1 MKFRRILSLGVLAV
15 GLAVFGSACG
25 IFESSDE
32 EEKDQFYRPLNGNGP
47 EKIDVKDPGSSG
59 EANLTGGRIDDSA
72 GINGP
77 GESQRGSGLSNYDGF
92 GTPIPGVTFQ
102 TVYFRFDQSRIE
114 STESGKLDAIANYLK
129 SNPGTG
135 VVIEGNCDA
144 RGSEEYNR
152 ALGERRALTAQEYLL
167 EQGIAPSRM
176 KTLSYGKEKL
186 VALGNTEEDHM
197 KNRRDDFVAVKL
209 LNP

>member
-77 GESQRGSGLSNYDGF
+77 GESQSGSGLSNYDGF

-135 VVIEGNCDA
+135 VVIEGNCDV

-152 ALGERRALTAQEYLL
+152 ALGEKRALAAKFILL
-167 EQGIAPSRM
+167 DRGIAENRI
-176 KTLSYGKEKL
+176 KVISYG
-186 VALGNTEEDHM
+186 EERPAVIGENESAWSQ
-197 KNRRDDFVAVKL
+197 NRRDDFVPVYL
-209 LNP
+209 LNR

>member
-32 EEKDQFYRPLNGNGP
+32 EEKDQFYRPLNGSGP

-77 GESQRGSGLSNYDGF
+77 GESQSGSGLSNYDGF

-135 VVIEGNCDA
+135 VV
-144 RGSEEYNR
+144 
-152 ALGERRALTAQEYLL
+152 LPL
-167 EQGIAPSRM
+167 M
-176 KTLSYGKEKL
+176 
-186 VALGNTEEDHM
+186 
-197 KNRRDDFVAVKL
+197 
-209 LNP
+209 